1 MLGLR
6 GGNKALDGSAV
17 SWKAFALLGAFCF
30 CFFLIS
36 RRQMGSGI
44 SLFNKGAGAQPLLQT
59 LGVLRESEESR
70 FSGVS
75 VQMSLGAILVVSFS
89 PACSLMGEV

>member
-1 MLGLR
+1 MGQQYLGRHLPYLGLF
-6 GGNKALDGSAV
+6 V
-17 SWKAFALLGAFCF
+17 FV
-30 CFFLIS
+30 FLIS
-36 RRQMGSGI
+36 RRQVGSGI